1 VCLCATFG
9 TKAGEVPGKR
19 VACAEFV
26 GFLTDIVV
34 TKPLGKETRQ
44 VDGSLDRHTKLQPH
58 VTQSSRPNQIELP
71 FAKHD
76 VTARGMFI
84 SPNQV

>member
-1 VCLCATFG
+1 VS
-9 TKAGEVPGKR
+9 GKR

-26 GFLTDIVV
+26 GFLTDFVV

-44 VDGSLDRHTKLQPH
+44 VDGSLDRHTKL
-58 VTQSSRPNQIELP
+58 P

-84 SPNQV
+84 SPNQVCTSFERS